1 MGEYWKNKK
10 AILLKKRFEI
20 LNVGEKKIFAE
31 SCNKDLGVKKLTKIL
46 AKVKKDSCEKLVL
59 EQRVIIFS

>member
-1 MGEYWKNKK
+1 M
-10 AILLKKRFEI
+10 LKKRFEI
-20 LNVGEKKIFAE
+20 LNVGEKKFFAE